1 MAQYEITSEDIPLD
15 FEITMAKDMVERTLR
30 NAKNLLMIRRGEIPY
45 DRNRGLDQRIFH
57 MTLSEAN
64 AMIVRE
70 MDRVMLWEPDVEVVD
85 AWVEPDE
92 DGLSVIHCIIDVTL
106 DE

>member
-15 FEITMAKDMVERTLR
+15 FEITMAKDMTERTLR
-30 NAKNLLMIRRGEIPY
+30 NAKNLIMIRRGEIPY

-64 AMIVRE
+64 AVIVRE

-85 AWVEPDE
+85 AWVEPGDE
-92 DGLSVIHCIIDVTL
+92 GLSVIHCIVDVTL